1 MRALF
6 LRAAG
11 GVQSAFLDGDH
22 STQGVLA
29 DLQAVE
35 PVLQVGSFV
44 VLHDTFPEVCSWHGP
59 RWLVDN
65 LASVSSAT
73 YHACNLYLA
82 HCNYGLTLLRRMT

>member
-22 STQGVLA
+22 SKGGLA

-59 RWLVDN
+59 VPGPLQLRPDPSASNDLSCWPA
-65 LASVSSAT
+65 LAAWP
-73 YHACNLYLA
+73 NM
-82 HCNYGLTLLRRMT
+82 R

>member
-1 MRALF
+1 VA
-6 LRAAG
+6 
-11 GVQSAFLDGDH
+11 SAFLDGDH
-22 STQGVLA
+22 SSEGVLA
-29 DLQAVE
+29 GLQAVE
-35 PVLQVGSFV
+35 PVLQVGGFV

-73 YHACNLYLA
+73 YQACDLYLA